1 MAKSKLG
8 REGLIGLTFP
18 GSQSIIEGIQEET
31 QARNEGE
38 TTGECC
44 LLAHLQA
51 HSQPAVLHSSGS
63 PA

>member
-18 GSQSIIEGIQEET
+18 GSQSIIEEET

-44 LLAHLQA
+44 LLAHSQA
-51 HSQPAVLHSSGS
+51 HSQPAFLHSSGS
-63 PA
+63 PT